1 MKLKKKWKVQKE
13 ELDME
18 IRALLSW
25 SLEKATVVKK
35 KGNNGK
41 MTGNLVAANISSHSE
56 QMLEP

>member
-25 SLEKATVVKK
+25 SLEKATVV
-35 KGNNGK
+35 
-41 MTGNLVAANISSHSE
+41 
-56 QMLEP
+56 